1 MLKFFQLFYCKKS
14 MVSDHKLNIRWIHHY
29 ALDVFLKKINFFF
42 FNSHLL
48 NGNWTFI
55 NVHFR
60 KIHLRIEKKKN

>member
-29 ALDVFLKKINFFF
+29 ALVGFLKKINFFF

-48 NGNWTFI
+48 KWKLDIYKCPFSENPFEN
-55 NVHFR
+55 
-60 KIHLRIEKKKN
+60 